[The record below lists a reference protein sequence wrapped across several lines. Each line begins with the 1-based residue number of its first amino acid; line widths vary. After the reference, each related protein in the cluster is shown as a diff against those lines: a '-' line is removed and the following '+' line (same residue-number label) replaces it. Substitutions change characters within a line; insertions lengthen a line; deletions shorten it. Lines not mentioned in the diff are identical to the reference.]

1 MSNETT
7 PQDSAAMSPASAGSR
22 TAIVVLWVAV
32 SLPLVIYPGILMAG
46 IMGLAGYVREGTPF
60 LQVAVCKAFYWATL
74 LYPLAW
80 VASPRTLRGALY
92 LAAYLAACAALFG
105 VAMATGA

>member
-1 MSNETT
+1 MNTDNINRGAE
-7 PQDSAAMSPASAGSR
+7 PAPASAGSR
-22 TAIVVLWVAV
+22 AALVVLWVAV
-32 SLPLVIYPGILMAG
+32 SLPLVIYPGVLMAG

-60 LQVAVCKAFYWATL
+60 VKVAVCKAFYWATL

-92 LAAYLAACAALFG
+92 LTAYLAACAALFG
-105 VAMATGA
+105 VAVMLGD